1 MTQPSA
7 ELTFQQTIAHHSRSF
22 ALASKLL
29 PASVRRDALVLYA
42 YCRRAD
48 DAVDLAP
55 REAQPA
61 ALVALRAELDAVYA
75 ESAGAPLAEDTRA
88 AAERDPIT
96 RAFAEVVRR
105 HQIPRDYPQA
115 LIAGMEMDV
124 AGMRYQ
130 RWADVQ
136 RYSYC
141 VAGTVGRMMCH
152 VMGVSDERALQHAED
167 LGIAMQLT
175 NICRD
180 VLEDWQ
186 HGRLYL
192 PADVL
197 ERYGAGDVAGALGG
211 PLPEHAGLALAIEHV
226 LDRADEFYRSGD
238 AGLRYLSPRCRL
250 AIRTARLVY
259 SSIGDELRARGCDP
273 RVGRVF
279 VTTPRKLALAAR
291 AAWDTLRSQ
300 RFADPSPK
308 PWPPTAT

>member
-1 MTQPSA
+1 MTQRSA
-7 ELTFQQTIAHHSRSF
+7 ELSFQQTIARHSKSF

-29 PASVRRDALVLYA
+29 PGSVRRDALVLYA

-55 REAQPA
+55 CAEQPA
-61 ALVALRAELDAVYA
+61 ALAALRAELDAVYGA
-75 ESAGAPLAEDTRA
+75 SAG
-88 AAERDPIT
+88 ERDPVT
-96 RAFAEVVRR
+96 SAFAEVVRR
-105 HQIPRDYPQA
+105 HKIPRDYPQA

-124 AGMRYQ
+124 AGMRYR
-130 RWADVQ
+130 RWSDVQ
-136 RYSYC
+136 HYSYC

-186 HGRLYL
+186 RDRLYL

-197 ERYGAGDVAGALGG
+197 ERYGAGGVFTALGG
-211 PLPEHAGLALAIEHV
+211 PLPKQAGLGLAIEHV
-226 LDRADEFYRSGD
+226 LDRADDFYRSGD

-259 SSIGDELRARGCDP
+259 SGIGDELRARGCDP
-273 RVGRVF
+273 RIGRVF

-291 AAWDTLRSQ
+291 AAWGTLRPQ
-300 RFADPSPK
+300 
-308 PWPPTAT
+308 PWPPAAT

>member
-1 MTQPSA
+1 VTQASA
-7 ELTFQQTIAHHSRSF
+7 ELSFQQTIGRHSKSF

-29 PASVRRDALVLYA
+29 PPSVRRDALVLYA

-55 REAQPA
+55 RTEQPA
-61 ALVALRAELDAVYA
+61 ALAALRDELDAVYGCA
-75 ESAGAPLAEDTRA
+75 RGG
-88 AAERDPIT
+88 AERDPVT

-105 HQIPRDYPQA
+105 HLIPRDYPEA
-115 LIAGMEMDV
+115 LVAGMAMDV

-141 VAGTVGRMMCH
+141 VAGSVGRMMCH
-152 VMGVSDERALQHAED
+152 VMGVRDENALQHAED

-186 HGRLYL
+186 RGRLYL
-192 PADVL
+192 PADLL
-197 ERYGAGDVAGALGG
+197 ERCGAGEVGLALGG
-211 PLPEHAGLALAIEHV
+211 PLPEWASAGLGLAIEHV
-226 LDRADEFYRSGD
+226 LDRADDFYCSGD
-238 AGLRYLSPRCRL
+238 AGLCYLSPRCRL

-259 SSIGDELRARGCDP
+259 SSIGDELRVCGCDP
-273 RVGRVF
+273 RIGRVF
-279 VTTPRKLALAAR
+279 VTTRRKLALAAQ
-291 AAWDTLRSQ
+291 AALETWRPQ
-300 RFADPSPK
+300 RFTSHKAK
-308 PWPPTAT
+308 PWPPAAT

>member
-1 MTQPSA
+1 VTHSPAQPS
-7 ELTFQQTIAHHSRSF
+7 FQQTIARHSKSF

-55 REAQPA
+55 RAQQPA
-61 ALVALRAELDAVYA
+61 ALDALRRELDEVYRQVA
-75 ESAGAPLAEDTRA
+75 IQPLAA
-88 AAERDPIT
+88 HGDPVT
-96 RAFAEVVRR
+96 SAFAEVVRR
-105 HQIPRDYPQA
+105 HQIPRSYPEA
-115 LIAGMEMDV
+115 LLAGMEMDV
-124 AGMRYQ
+124 LGTRYPS
-130 RWADVQ
+130 WAELQ

-141 VAGTVGRMMCH
+141 VAGTVGRMMCL

-186 HGRLYL
+186 RDRLYL

-197 ERYGAGDVAGALGG
+197 EQHGAGALVAALGG
-211 PLPEHAGLALAIEHV
+211 PLPEQEALALAIAHV
-226 LDRADEFYRSGD
+226 LDRADDFYRSGD
-238 AGLRYLSPRCRL
+238 AGLRYLAPRCRL

-259 SSIGDELRARGCDP
+259 SSIGDALRARGCDA
-273 RVGRVF
+273 RLGRVF
-279 VTTPRKLALAAR
+279 VSTPRKLALAAR
-291 AAWDTLRSQ
+291 AALETLRSQ
-300 RFADPSPK
+300 RVATPEAE
-308 PWPPTAT
+308 PWPPAAT